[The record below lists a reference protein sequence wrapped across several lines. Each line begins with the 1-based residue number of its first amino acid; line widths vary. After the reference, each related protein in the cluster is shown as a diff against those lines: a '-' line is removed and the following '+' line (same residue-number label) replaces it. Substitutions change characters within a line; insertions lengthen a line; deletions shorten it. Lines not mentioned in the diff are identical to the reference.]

1 MTGKTITDLK
11 FCQCRYPTS
20 QDKRGTH
27 LFCGEI
33 TESEKSPYCAEHAA
47 LCFDRRPAERKR
59 ADRERAMVML
69 AMRARPVKPPANML
83 TKAHPDD
90 VFGRDS

>member
-20 QDKRGTH
+20 QDKRGTY
-27 LFCGEI
+27 LFCAAR

-47 LCFDRRPAERKR
+47 LCFDRRPAERRR
-59 ADRERAMVML
+59 ADHARSLVAL
-69 AMRARPVKPPANML
+69 AMRQRPSRPPANVL
-83 TKAHPDD
+83 NGAHREDQ
-90 VFGRDS
+90 FGRDS